1 MNKNM
6 LLISVTLKK
15 IALRNMLIAIKKR
28 QWKKMKFW
36 FAEFD
41 KLHK

>member
-6 LLISVTLKK
+6 LHISVTLKK
-15 IALRNMLIAIKKR
+15 IALRNMLIAMQKR

-36 FAEFD
+36 FKEFD
-41 KLHK
+41 KLNK